1 MSHHRKIYMDVDGTT
16 IEVGHVRIT
25 NDDEVLSIWI
35 EHMKKL
41 FHPEEESFEEKLER
55 TYLKTKNLDP

>member
-1 MSHHRKIYMDVDGTT
+1 MEIDGTT
-16 IEVGHVRIT
+16 IEIGYARIT

-55 TYLKTKNLDP
+55 AYLKSKDVR

>member
-1 MSHHRKIYMDVDGTT
+1 MDVDGTT